1 MRAMGLPN
9 GLPRA
14 RRPRARP
21 GRVKPAARP
30 YDFLAGPGIGSG
42 GESGSTP

>member
-30 YDFLAGPGIGSG
+30 MTFRAHETVEIGSLDD
-42 GESGSTP
+42 SPA